1 MGEIVKMDGVQ
12 KKENELLCD
21 RNQLAE
27 LTKGVLLDTRK
38 DILNKSMFSI
48 PITQLATLGAGVSS
62 LIPAFQTVTQTVNL
76 STDGLFR
83 IVNASAGDTLKI
95 AKNGNVWA
103 ALKTADGSSKLVQLQ
118 SAGPLSTTT
127 TTIAPFN
134 PSTIL
139 MAAALFSIEQKLD
152 GIEKAQK
159 QILTFL
165 EAEKESEIEADMEML
180 ASMLSKYKHNW
191 DNEQYLQSN
200 HKMVLDIQRTARK
213 NMLSYQ
219 KQVADVLD
227 SKHRLVGQKKVSSV
241 LDALFKHFQY
251 YRLALY
257 TFSLA
262 SLLEILLSG
271 NFEEKYITG
280 IKQEIEALSFTYR
293 DLYGKSSVYLEN
305 LEQSVVES
313 NVIKGIGTASK
324 AVGKFLGSIPKI
336 RDGKIDEILQDTGVR
351 MKSDVEDLERSVQ
364 KNFAKIS
371 NPGIAVFT
379 ERMQELSRIYNH
391 TTEICFDEK
400 RIYLVA
406 G

>member
-27 LTKGVLLDTRK
+27 FTKGVLLDTRK

-62 LIPAFQTVTQTVNL
+62 LIPAFQTVMQTVNL

-95 AKNGNVWA
+95 AKNGNAWA

-118 SAGPLSTTT
+118 SAGPLSTATT
-127 TTIAPFN
+127 TVAPFN
-134 PSTIL
+134 PATIL

-152 GIEKAQK
+152 GIEKTQK

-219 KQVADVLD
+219 KRVADVLD
-227 SKHRLVGQKKVSSV
+227 SKHLLVGQKKVSSV
-241 LDALFKHFQY
+241 LDALFKQFQY

-271 NFEEKYITG
+271 NFEEEYITG

-293 DLYGKSSVYLEN
+293 ELYGKSSVYLEN
-305 LEQSVVES
+305 LEQSVVET

-336 RDGKIDEILQDTGVR
+336 RDGKIDDILQDTGAR
-351 MKSDVEDLERSVQ
+351 MKSDVADLERSVQ
-364 KNFAKIS
+364 KDFAKIS

>member
-12 KKENELLCD
+12 KKENKLLCD
-21 RNQLAE
+21 VNQLSE
-27 LTKGVLLDTRK
+27 LTKGVLLDSRK

-118 SAGPLSTTT
+118 SASPLSTTT
-127 TTIAPFN
+127 TTVAPFN
-134 PSTIL
+134 PATIL

-152 GIEKAQK
+152 GIEKTQK

-180 ASMLSKYKHNW
+180 ASVLSKYKHNW

-219 KQVADVLD
+219 KQVADVLG
-227 SKHRLVGQKKVSSV
+227 SKRRLVGQKKVSSV
-241 LDALFKHFQY
+241 LDTLFKQFQY

-257 TFSLA
+257 LFSLA

-271 NFEEKYITG
+271 NFEEEYITG
-280 IKQEIEALSFTYR
+280 IKQEIETLSFTYR

-305 LEQSVVES
+305 LEQSVVET

-324 AVGKFLGSIPKI
+324 AVGKFIGSIPKI

-364 KNFAKIS
+364 RDFAKIS

-379 ERMQELSRIYNH
+379 EKMQELSRIYNY

-400 RIYLVA
+400 QIYLVA

>member
-12 KKENELLCD
+12 KKENKLLCD
-21 RNQLAE
+21 VNQLSE
-27 LTKGVLLDTRK
+27 LTKGVLLDSRK
-38 DILNKSMFSI
+38 DILDKSMFSI

-127 TTIAPFN
+127 TTVAPFN
-134 PSTIL
+134 PATIL

-152 GIEKAQK
+152 GIEKTQK

-180 ASMLSKYKHNW
+180 ASVLSKYKHNW

-219 KQVADVLD
+219 KQVADVLG
-227 SKHRLVGQKKVSSV
+227 SKRRLVGQKKVSSV
-241 LDALFKHFQY
+241 LDTLFKQFQY

-257 TFSLA
+257 LFSLA

-271 NFEEKYITG
+271 NFEEEYITG
-280 IKQEIEALSFTYR
+280 IKQEIETLSFTYR

-305 LEQSVVES
+305 LEQSVVET

-324 AVGKFLGSIPKI
+324 AVGKFIGSIPKI

-364 KNFAKIS
+364 KDFAKIS

-400 RIYLVA
+400 QIYLVA

>member
-95 AKNGNVWA
+95 AKNGNAWA

-127 TTIAPFN
+127 TTVAPFN
-134 PSTIL
+134 PATIL

-152 GIEKAQK
+152 GIEKTQK

-219 KQVADVLD
+219 KRVADVLD
-227 SKHRLVGQKKVSSV
+227 SKHLLVGQKKVSSV
-241 LDALFKHFQY
+241 LDALFKQFQY

-271 NFEEKYITG
+271 NFEEEYITG

-293 DLYGKSSVYLEN
+293 ELYGKSSVYLEN
-305 LEQSVVES
+305 LEQSVVET

-336 RDGKIDEILQDTGVR
+336 RDGKIDDILQDTGAR
-351 MKSDVEDLERSVQ
+351 MKSDVADLERSVQ
-364 KNFAKIS
+364 KDFAKIS

>member
-95 AKNGNVWA
+95 AKNGNAWA

-127 TTIAPFN
+127 TTVAPFN
-134 PSTIL
+134 PATIL

-152 GIEKAQK
+152 GIEKTQK

-165 EAEKESEIEADMEML
+165 EAEKESEIEAN
-180 ASMLSKYKHNW
+180 KKT
-191 DNEQYLQSN
+191 QS
-200 HKMVLDIQRTARK
+200 HE
-213 NMLSYQ
+213 
-219 KQVADVLD
+219 
-227 SKHRLVGQKKVSSV
+227 SS
-241 LDALFKHFQY
+241 
-251 YRLALY
+251 
-257 TFSLA
+257 FSWLC
-262 SLLEILLSG
+262 
-271 NFEEKYITG
+271 
-280 IKQEIEALSFTYR
+280 
-293 DLYGKSSVYLEN
+293 V
-305 LEQSVVES
+305 
-313 NVIKGIGTASK
+313 
-324 AVGKFLGSIPKI
+324 
-336 RDGKIDEILQDTGVR
+336 
-351 MKSDVEDLERSVQ
+351 
-364 KNFAKIS
+364 
-371 NPGIAVFT
+371 
-379 ERMQELSRIYNH
+379 
-391 TTEICFDEK
+391 
-400 RIYLVA
+400 
-406 G
+406 

>member
-95 AKNGNVWA
+95 AKNGNAWA

-127 TTIAPFN
+127 TTVAPFN
-134 PSTIL
+134 PATIL

-152 GIEKAQK
+152 GIEKTQK

-219 KQVADVLD
+219 KRVADVLD

-241 LDALFKHFQY
+241 LDALFKQFQY
-251 YRLALY
+251 YRLALC

-271 NFEEKYITG
+271 NFEEEYITG

-305 LEQSVVES
+305 LEQSVVET

-336 RDGKIDEILQDTGVR
+336 RDGKIDDILQDTGAR
-351 MKSDVEDLERSVQ
+351 MKSDVADLERSVQ
-364 KNFAKIS
+364 KDFAKIS